1 MRAGPFIVA
10 VTGGIGSGKSEVT
23 QRFASLGIEVI
34 DADVIARELVAPGQ
48 PALAEIQRRF
58 GGAVIAEDGQLDRR
72 KMRSEIFAD
81 PAKKQLLE
89 ALLHPLIAS
98 IMQQRASAATGPYV
112 VLAIPLLAESHR
124 YDWVDRVV
132 VVDVPETVQRERIM
146 RRDALDGSQAEA
158 VIQAQAK
165 RAQRLAIADDV
176 IDNSGDLSVLDD
188 AVRDLHAGYL
198 EIARRLLGDASA
210 RGASL

>member
-48 PALAEIQRRF
+48 PALAEIQCRF

-176 IDNSGDLSVLDD
+176 IDNSGDLSMLDD

>member
-1 MRAGPFIVA
+1 
-10 VTGGIGSGKSEVT
+10 
-23 QRFASLGIEVI
+23 
-34 DADVIARELVAPGQ
+34 
-48 PALAEIQRRF
+48 
-58 GGAVIAEDGQLDRR
+58 
-72 KMRSEIFAD
+72 
-81 PAKKQLLE
+81 
-89 ALLHPLIAS
+89 
-98 IMQQRASAATGPYV
+98 MQQRASAATGPYV

-176 IDNSGDLSVLDD
+176 IDNSGDLSMLDD